1 MESLFEAY
9 LSWFQFIM
17 IALVI
22 TAIYLLLNRNRDL
35 VKRLLRVHNL
45 SLVNSIALVLLI
57 VAFVMVN
64 PMIHGL
70 IVVFALLLFYPVL
83 TAYIK
88 GIIVTNNSEIET
100 GDLVTIGKHTGKVAD
115 INLAG
120 LKLLSANNNLFIP
133 FQIVGTEVIE
143 KYKSDQTR
151 YINFLCKQHDK
162 AGNLTVQDLEETIF
176 NFHFLEMGSSI
187 EINHTENGYDVS
199 VTLANDRFKTSLFN
213 QLNKAGF
220 DIIQKENVQ

>member
-9 LSWFQFIM
+9 LSWFQFLM

-22 TAIYLLLNRNRDL
+22 AAVYFLLKRNRDL
-35 VKRLLRVHNL
+35 VQRLLRVHNL

-64 PMIHGL
+64 PTIHGM
-70 IVVFALLLFYPVL
+70 IVVLALLLFYPVL

-151 YINFLCKQHDK
+151 YISFLCKQHDK

-187 EINHTENGYDVS
+187 EINHTEYGYDVN

-213 QLNKAGF
+213 QLGKAGF
-220 DIIQKENVQ
+220 DIIQKENAQ

>member
-9 LSWFQFIM
+9 LSWFQFVM

-22 TAIYLLLNRNRDL
+22 GVIYWLLGNNRYLL
-35 VKRLLRVHNL
+35 KRVLKIHNL
-45 SLVNSIALVLLI
+45 SIINSIALVFVI
-57 VAFVMVN
+57 MAFVMVN
-64 PMIHGL
+64 PMIHGMM
-70 IVVFALLLFYPVL
+70 IVLALVLFYPVL
-83 TAYIK
+83 SAYIK

-100 GDLVTIGKHTGKVAD
+100 GDLVKIGQHTGKVAD

-143 KYKSDQTR
+143 KYKSDQSR
-151 YINFLCKQHDK
+151 YIRFDCSEQEKSE
-162 AGNLTVQDLEETIF
+162 NLTIQDLEKTIF
-176 NFHFLEMGSSI
+176 NFPFLEMGSSI
-187 EINHTENGYDVS
+187 EINQTNSGYQVN

-220 DIIQKENVQ
+220 DIIQKENVY

>member
-9 LSWFQFIM
+9 LSWFQFIV

-22 TAIYLLLNRNRDL
+22 TAIYFLLNRNRDL
-35 VKRLLRVHNL
+35 VQRLLRVHNL

-64 PMIHGL
+64 PTIHGM
-70 IVVFALLLFYPVL
+70 IVVLALLLFYPVL

-100 GDLVTIGKHTGKVAD
+100 GDLVTIGNHTGKVAD

-151 YINFLCKQHDK
+151 YISFLCKQSDK

-187 EINHTENGYDVS
+187 EINHNENGYDVN

-213 QLNKAGF
+213 QLSKAGF
-220 DIIQKENVQ
+220 DIIQKENA

>member
-35 VKRLLRVHNL
+35 VQRLLRVHNL

>member
-35 VKRLLRVHNL
+35 VQRLLRVHNL

-213 QLNKAGF
+213 QLNKIGF

>member
-22 TAIYLLLNRNRDL
+22 AAVYFLLNRNRDL
-35 VKRLLRVHNL
+35 VQRLLRVHNL

-64 PMIHGL
+64 PTIHGM
-70 IVVFALLLFYPVL
+70 IVVLALLLFYPVL

-133 FQIVGTEVIE
+133 FQIVGAEVIE

-151 YINFLCKQHDK
+151 YISFLCKQHDK

-187 EINHTENGYDVS
+187 EINHTEHGYDVN

-213 QLNKAGF
+213 QLGKAGF
-220 DIIQKENVQ
+220 DIIQKENAQ